1 MLLHSW
7 RSLHHIFHS
16 YKVHVVF
23 WYEQGGVSWFDKTCF
38 LFGRRFFL
46 GRFLI
51 INVLKYILCQFL
63 NLCFWEICTFYIMF
77 TFTGMNLFA
86 IYFIIFYVLYN
97 MSCIPYLFPL
107 LIILSFF
114 IIGIGRILSIVW
126 VILKHQLL
134 ALLNFSVICFY
145 CYKFCSKQCFI
156 YICKCFNVLY
166 FLYH

>member
-1 MLLHSW
+1 MFSFW
-7 RSLHHIFHS
+7 KEIFPGKIFN
-16 YKVHVVF
+16 YKCIKIHFMSVF
-23 WYEQGGVSWFDKTCF
+23 KFMF
-38 LFGRRFFL
+38 LRNL
-46 GRFLI
+46 
-51 INVLKYILCQFL
+51 YI
-63 NLCFWEICTFYIMF
+63 YIMF
-77 TFTGMNLFA
+77 TFIGMNLFA

-97 MSCIPYLFPL
+97 MSCIPFLFPL